1 MIILVKVLTF
11 KRIFQKTSWR
21 KLPWI
26 TKCNFYMIFLL
37 QKIVDFLCS
46 ILWMWSADKMQAWG
60 AQQQAAGQHEAA
72 HPHPLRQE
80 GRLRGRHG
88 RALCRPGHPQRW
100 APLFKKIF
108 AFLKNICLP
117 IYQNK
122 IFVFLKTIGYSKIIP
137 LYSKILS
144 GKKKYSK
151 VFFAFRRCGGWRRDW
166 RAADLVGGASGGD
179 HREDP
184 PVHELQGG
192 LRRAPRHPQ
201 TQRALRGKTQHHLS
215 KTAKPNVGQI
225 SSNQGGKK
233 KKVVIWSAFYSHDLW
248 V

>member
-1 MIILVKVLTF
+1 M
-11 KRIFQKTSWR
+11 S
-21 KLPWI
+21 
-26 TKCNFYMIFLL
+26 
-37 QKIVDFLCS
+37 
-46 ILWMWSADKMQAWG
+46 
-60 AQQQAAGQHEAA
+60 
-72 HPHPLRQE
+72 
-80 GRLRGRHG
+80 
-88 RALCRPGHPQRW
+88 PGSPTEVGSS
-100 APLFKKIF
+100 LS
-108 AFLKNICLP
+108 KNICVSKKYLSSY
-117 IYQNK
+117 YQNK
-122 IFVFLKTIGYSKIIP
+122 IFVFLKTICYSKIIP

-225 SSNQGGKK
+225 SSNQGGKR
-233 KKVVIWSAFYSHDLW
+233 KKVVI
-248 V
+248 

>member
-151 VFFAFRRCGGWRRDW
+151 VFLLLGDV
-166 RAADLVGGASGGD
+166 VGGGAIGG
-179 HREDP
+179 R
-184 PVHELQGG
+184 
-192 LRRAPRHPQ
+192 
-201 TQRALRGKTQHHLS
+201 
-215 KTAKPNVGQI
+215 
-225 SSNQGGKK
+225 
-233 KKVVIWSAFYSHDLW
+233 
-248 V
+248 